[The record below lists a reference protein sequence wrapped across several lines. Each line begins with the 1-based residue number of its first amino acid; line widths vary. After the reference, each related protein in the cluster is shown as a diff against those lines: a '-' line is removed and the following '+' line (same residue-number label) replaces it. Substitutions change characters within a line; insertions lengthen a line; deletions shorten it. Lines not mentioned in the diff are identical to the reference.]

1 LELEKMTTHDVTGQ
15 VCKNDN
21 LACRKSQEPELEV
34 NDLRMVAE
42 LAAHRAGKIQ
52 QHHIGNHSCAIL
64 ENRSRDLKIEVDRMS
79 ETAICDLIRA
89 IYPSHTIISEESG
102 QTGRESCYVWIIDP
116 LDGTLNYYFGLPLFC
131 VCVACYRLPLHLQ
144 KEGPGAGFRHLAQA
158 EQLVGVVYA
167 PLLSRLYSAAAG
179 SGATV
184 NGAPVPP
191 PMESRIEDAMVGI
204 SFGSDDTIIAKM
216 ERLNARLVRRVKKV
230 RIFGSTGLDLAHVAM
245 GHLSA
250 LIQLNVQ
257 IWDIA
262 AALVILKE
270 SGVMYDVRPSSLGG
284 WQFIAAAPSIFQPLK
299 ALYDTAQVE

>member
-1 LELEKMTTHDVTGQ
+1 MTMHDVTGQ
-15 VCKNDN
+15 VSEND
-21 LACRKSQEPELEV
+21 APVCRQAPEPDLDV
-34 NDLRMVAE
+34 NGLRKMAE
-42 LAAHRAGKIQ
+42 LAAQRAGKIQ
-52 QHHIGNHSCAIL
+52 RQHMGNQSCTIL

-79 ETAICDLIRA
+79 EAAICDLIRT
-89 IYPSHTIISEESG
+89 IYPNHTIISEESG
-102 QTGRESCYVWIIDP
+102 HAAGDSRYVWIIDP

-131 VCVACYRLPLHLQ
+131 VCVACYRLPHHIQ
-144 KEGPGAGFRHLAQA
+144 HVGPDTGFRHLAQA

-167 PLLSRLYSAAAG
+167 PLLSRMYSGAAG
-179 SGATV
+179 LGATA
-184 NGAPVPP
+184 NSCPIPQPKA
-191 PMESRIEDAMVGI
+191 SRVEDAMVGI
-204 SFGSDDTIIAKM
+204 SFGSDDTVIEKM
-216 ERLNARLVRRVKKV
+216 ERLNASLVRRVKKV

-270 SGVMYDVRPSSLGG
+270 SGVMYDVRPTPLGG

-299 ALYDTAQVE
+299 AIFDAAQ